1 MQTLITPAEHALLKA
16 WAALDGSPDRSLAR
30 RARCLLNDSSQP
42 QQFLPHG
49 LNESRVLEIQAVF
62 EQMGVLALVDAPRS
76 GRPPNPVPGAR
87 GDAPARGGAVA
98 ANQAVSD
105 NRRQSR
111 DTAWRLGRVAG
122 LSVERSRHVTAIH
135 VPPSSADGALA
146 AVYVGYGIWLAATR
160 SGKKPQV
167 GVWHHPQRLARDDAT
182 RAELPGGPRQPFTDL
197 NAALTSHLKTPGPAR
212 PRAESEKIVYWCA
225 GVARMARAGPV
236 SICLCAQPDTPLL
249 RPILKGFR
257 RYSLWQGKGG
267 RLHTFALVDVQ
278 TWQAGIR
285 RNLGPTAP
293 LLLDVEAAAFAW
305 CC

>member
-87 GDAPARGGAVA
+87 GDAPARGRRSGGEPGGR
-98 ANQAVSD
+98 D

-111 DTAWRLGRVAG
+111 TLRGAWAAWPG
-122 LSVERSRHVTAIH
+122 SVERSRHVTAIH

-182 RAELPGGPRQPFTDL
+182 PRRATRRPQTAVHRSECRLDQPPEDPG
-197 NAALTSHLKTPGPAR
+197 AR
-212 PRAESEKIVYWCA
+212 PTESRKRKDRLLVRGRRADGA
-225 GVARMARAGPV
+225 GRAGQHLPV
-236 SICLCAQPDTPLL
+236 RAA
-249 RPILKGFR
+249 
-257 RYSLWQGKGG
+257 RY
-267 RLHTFALVDVQ
+267 T
-278 TWQAGIR
+278 
-285 RNLGPTAP
+285 
-293 LLLDVEAAAFAW
+293 AAAADPQRLSPVQPVAG
-305 CC
+305 